1 MGHHAGT
8 GSYSR
13 QLLVLVLVLGWAD
26 HDDQAD

>member
-13 QLLVLVLVLGWAD
+13 KLLVLVLGWAD